1 MSSKFFSID
10 LSIRS
15 CDYRRVTP
23 ARLRTFLA
31 VVDTGSA
38 KVAATQLGVTESA
51 VSASMAALQRD
62 VGAVLLERHG
72 RGLAL
77 SDAGAVFADYARQIL
92 GLLDEGLAAT
102 LETADPRRG
111 QIRIGAVPTAGEYL
125 LPGLLAGFVERYP
138 EVRVTVA
145 VAVRDRVYSQLGD
158 HQLDV
163 VIGGRPPGGTGLLTQ
178 ATRPNS
184 LVVVGPATKEPTA
197 AGTDHDGTPLESTTW
212 LLREAG
218 SGTLATTLAL
228 LEALQI
234 RPPLLALGSHGAVVA
249 SAVLGLGVTLVSA
262 DAVNHLL
269 ASGRLRAVTV
279 PGTPLDRPW
288 HLVTGAD
295 PTPSTRLFVD
305 HVTDT
310 SHAGALAFVAS
321 DSGALPGHLAG
332 PDLATV
338 AKPRPRRH
346 RSDEP
351 LAGATFTTAPRGT
364 T

>member
-1 MSSKFFSID
+1 MG
-10 LSIRS
+10 
-15 CDYRRVTP
+15 RVTP

-38 KVAATQLGVTESA
+38 KAAAGQLGVTESA

-62 VGAVLLERHG
+62 VGAVLLERSG

-77 SDAGAVFADYARQIL
+77 SDAGAVFAGYARQVL
-92 GLLDEGLAAT
+92 GLLEEGLAAT

-125 LPGLLAGFVERYP
+125 LPGLLAGFVGRYP
-138 EVRVTVA
+138 QVRVTVA
-145 VAVRDRVYSQLGD
+145 VAVRDRVYSQLAD

-163 VIGGRPPGGTGLLTQ
+163 VIGGRPPGGAELLTR

-184 LVVVGPATKEPTA
+184 LVVVGPATEDPTG
-197 AGTDHDGTPLESTTW
+197 AGAGRDGTALESTTW

-228 LEALQI
+228 LEAMEI
-234 RPPLLALGSHGAVVA
+234 HPPLLALGSHGAVVA
-249 SAVLGLGVTLVSA
+249 SAVLGLGVTLASA
-262 DAVNHLL
+262 DAVDHLL
-269 ASGRLRAVTV
+269 ASGRLRAVGV

-288 HLVTGAD
+288 HLVTGSD
-295 PTPSTRLFVD
+295 PTPTTRLFVD

-310 SHAGALAFVAS
+310 SHSGALAFVARLDAAPPRS
-321 DSGALPGHLAG
+321 RSAHRRPSTVG
-332 PDLATV
+332 PRQST
-338 AKPRPRRH
+338 H
-346 RSDEP
+346 RSNEG
-351 LAGATFTTAPRGT
+351 AAVATFTTTHGGT